1 MSSSRKFSGM
11 IVLLVIFCLVSNNE
25 SIEQKEMVEV
35 DRIKGLEA
43 FQHHTSSKLNKRVYA
58 TCSII
63 LFDEIVDYATAT
75 ANCRKLEIFEPQKKE
90 LIRGNLATVNNI
102 NKTEDIKLLLG
113 MAYKRRSAK
122 EAKRKDFDQWVW
134 VGLRKLKNNKGNKKS
149 KKYDATHWKWPDGTT
164 PENYSVWQASQP
176 DQKKR
181 KKEKQNQ
188 IRINHD
194 GEWQDIWK
202 NKEHPYAC
210 DYRGKYIISTRPM
223 SWKQARKSCVKAGMI
238 LAKVRNDKE
247 IEEMKRAMFY
257 FLGPGTKDNDVGD
270 EMNWILVGGNDIGKK
285 SRWQWTDGEDIEN
298 VDKFPWISKM
308 MPLHKTWGNKRHH
321 VMTFSR
327 NGTFDDT
334 VVSETR
340 RRFACQCIETLFE
353 ETDEL

>member
-1 MSSSRKFSGM
+1 M
-11 IVLLVIFCLVSNNE
+11 IVILVIFCLVSNNQ
-25 SIEQKEMVEV
+25 SIEQKEMVDV

-43 FQHHTSSKLNKRVYA
+43 FQHHTSSKLIKRVYA

-75 ANCRKLEIFEPQKKE
+75 ANCKKLDISDPQKKKKK

-113 MAYKRRSAK
+113 MAYKRRPAK
-122 EAKRKDFDQWVW
+122 EAKRKNFDQWVW
-134 VGLRKLKNNKGNKKS
+134 VGLRKVKNKKGNKKS

-181 KKEKQNQ
+181 KRKKQNQ

-210 DYRGKYIISTRPM
+210 DYRGKYIISAVPM
-223 SWKQARKSCVKAGMI
+223 NWKPARKSCLKAGMI

-257 FLGPGTKDNDVGD
+257 FLGPGTKENDVGD
-270 EMNWILVGGNDIGKK
+270 DTNWILIGGNDIGKE
-285 SRWQWTDGEDIEN
+285 SRWQWTDGEDIED
-298 VDKFPWISKM
+298 VDKFPWISNQ
-308 MPLHKTWGNKRHH
+308 PDNGKTEAVKRLRRKRRQD

-334 VVSETR
+334 FVRENR
-340 RRFACQCIETLFE
+340 RRFACQCTGTL
-353 ETDEL
+353 